1 MILDTLDHV
10 ARYTGMNSVL
20 DAGLEYLS
28 KAAATGLADGRYP
41 IDGERLRASVTTSPT
56 RETEAVPFEAHRRYI
71 DIQCLLSGSETI
83 YWMPREGCV
92 VRQEYSAEK
101 DIELLA
107 DGRAS
112 ALILRPGMFAV
123 FFPSDAHK
131 PGCYSARQEE
141 VQKLV
146 IKVRVTSRVT

>member
-1 MILDTLDHV
+1 MDTLEHLGKYAAMDQGL
-10 ARYTGMNSVL
+10 A
-20 DAGLEYLS
+20 AGLEYLA
-28 KAAATGLADGRYP
+28 KAAVSGLADGKYP
-41 IDGERLRASVTTSPT
+41 IDGERLRASVSTSRT
-56 RETEAVPFEAHRRYI
+56 REPEAVPFEAHRRYI
-71 DIQCLLSGSETI
+71 DIQYLLSGSESV

-92 VRQEYSAEK
+92 VRQEYSTEK

-112 ALILRPGMFAV
+112 ALILRPGIFAV

-131 PGCYSARQEE
+131 PGCFSARQEE

-146 IKVRVTSRVT
+146 IKVRVT